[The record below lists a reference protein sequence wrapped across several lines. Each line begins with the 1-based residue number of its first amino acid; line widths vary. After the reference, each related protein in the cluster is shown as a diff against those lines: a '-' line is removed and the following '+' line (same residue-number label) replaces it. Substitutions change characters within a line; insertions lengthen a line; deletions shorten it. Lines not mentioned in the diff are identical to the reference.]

1 MFYFGGGI
9 SSLSS
14 TSTGS
19 CLNVGTGQ
27 VGYLASSNSTQSCLM
42 FTFNSGTFASYSKNA
57 VTIFSSVPGGQTTPG
72 ISFVGGTA
80 VNSIAQSKLYVT
92 LDTCCNVPVTT
103 SSMPYHKYIIDYP
116 MSTYNHPVF
125 L

>member
-1 MFYFGGGI
+1 
-9 SSLSS
+9 
-14 TSTGS
+14 
-19 CLNVGTGQ
+19 
-27 VGYLASSNSTQSCLM
+27 M
-42 FTFNSGTFASYSKNA
+42 FTFNSGTFATEPKSPT
-57 VTIFSSVPGGQTTPG
+57 TIFSVVVGSLTSSP
-72 ISFVGGTA
+72 INYVGGSA
-80 VNSIAQSKLYVT
+80 LSLIAQSKLYVT